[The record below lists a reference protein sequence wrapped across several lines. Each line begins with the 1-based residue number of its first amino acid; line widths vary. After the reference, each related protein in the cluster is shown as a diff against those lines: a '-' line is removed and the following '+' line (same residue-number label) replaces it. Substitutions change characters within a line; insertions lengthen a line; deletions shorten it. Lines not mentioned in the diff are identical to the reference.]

1 MDFISIY
8 IDADNISHKIMPTL
22 FNRIKQLGLI
32 GVLKVY
38 RDWSQQDSVK
48 WCQVAQEYKMEA
60 IQCFRQ
66 PHKQS
71 TDIYMITDILND
83 LWSLPKN
90 DIVIMIT
97 CDSDFNHL
105 CHQILKMGKKLIIIG
120 KDSSI
125 ANICYQFWNIDDFIT
140 SKKMKINHLPTINY
154 ENEKQTEEIIKENT
168 HIFFNEESNSDI
180 KSDEIYESQIDNQFI
195 NNQFVDID
203 IRENLIKCMNNKY
216 IMKFVEVKKEI
227 KKYLPL
233 VKLSE
238 KDFNKYKNDFLL
250 IKNKS
255 KILVLYI
262 PEILIKKCNKKKK
275 DISKL
280 ITDKYPEILKHIKMD
295 PLINLIY

>member
-38 RDWSQQDSVK
+38 RDWSQPDSIK

-83 LWSLPKN
+83 LFTLSKN
-90 DIVIMIT
+90 DIIIMIT

-125 ANICYQFWNIDDFIT
+125 ANICYQFC
-140 SKKMKINHLPTINY
+140 
-154 ENEKQTEEIIKENT
+154 
-168 HIFFNEESNSDI
+168 FF
-180 KSDEIYESQIDNQFI
+180 F
-195 NNQFVDID
+195 
-203 IRENLIKCMNNKY
+203 
-216 IMKFVEVKKEI
+216 
-227 KKYLPL
+227 
-233 VKLSE
+233 
-238 KDFNKYKNDFLL
+238 
-250 IKNKS
+250 
-255 KILVLYI
+255 
-262 PEILIKKCNKKKK
+262 
-275 DISKL
+275 
-280 ITDKYPEILKHIKMD
+280 
-295 PLINLIY
+295 

>member
-38 RDWSQQDSVK
+38 RDWSQPDSVK
-48 WCQVAQEYKMEA
+48 WCEVAQENKMEA
-60 IQCFRQ
+60 VQCFRQ
-66 PHKQS
+66 AHKQS

-154 ENEKQTEEIIKENT
+154 ENEEQTDETSKENT
-168 HIFFNEESNSDI
+168 HIFFNEESNSD
-180 KSDEIYESQIDNQFI
+180 EIYASQID
-195 NNQFVDID
+195 NQFVDID

-216 IMKFVEVKKEI
+216 IMKLSEVKKEL

-280 ITDKYPEILKHIKMD
+280 ITDKYPEILKHIKME